1 MINVTWNA
9 PAIPNGLIH
18 HYAVTYQPVQTLS
31 GKNLSS
37 LSPSTILTSDN
48 STQLVLTKLLK
59 GSFYSITL
67 SAYTVAGPGPS
78 STDQCITHTL
88 EDSKYTVF
96 CCIVQ
101 KHVHCCNCS
110 YMYIVPDGPPLSVNA
125 VAKFDLSI
133 TVSWSPPKLAL
144 QNGLII
150 HYKLLYTTNSSQ
162 TENLRPTVFLDAATF
177 SYQLTNLSV
186 NTRYYIMIAA
196 GTSIGFGPYANTSIV
211 TLNKRE
217 KSRIII
223 IINRSIKF
231 LFQLH
236 LHLMM

>member
-18 HYAVTYQPVQTLS
+18 RYAVTYQPVQTLS

-48 STQLVLTKLLK
+48 STLLVLTQLLK

-67 SAYTVAGPGPS
+67 SAYTVAGSGPS

-88 EDSKYTVF
+88 EDSKCNVF
-96 CCIVQ
+96 YCIVQ

-110 YMYIVPDGPPLSVNA
+110 YIVPDGPPLSFNA
-125 VAKFDLSI
+125 ITKSDLSI
-133 TVSWSPPKLAL
+133 TVSWSPPNVSL
-144 QNGLII
+144 QNGQII

-162 TENLRPTVFLDAATF
+162 TETLRPTVFLDASTF
-177 SYQLTNLSV
+177 SYRLTNLSV
-186 NTRYYIMIAA
+186 NTHYYIMIAA

-217 KSRIII
+217 KSRTII
-223 IINRSIKF
+223 IINRSIKL

>member
-9 PAIPNGLIH
+9 PAIPNGPIH

-37 LSPSTILTSDN
+37 LSPSTIPTSDN
-48 STQLVLTKLLK
+48 STQLVLAQLLK

-78 STDQCITHTL
+78 STDQCITHTS
-88 EDSKYTVF
+88 EDSKCNVF
-96 CCIVQ
+96 YCIVQ
-101 KHVHCCNCS
+101 KHDRCCNCS
-110 YMYIVPDGPPLSVNA
+110 YVVPDGPPLKFNA
-125 VAKFDLSI
+125 MAKSDLSI
-133 TVSWSPPKLAL
+133 TVSWSPPNVAL
-144 QNGLII
+144 QNGRIT

-211 TLNKRE
+211 TLNKRK

-223 IINRSIKF
+223 IMNGFIRF

>member
-78 STDQCITHTL
+78 STDQCITHTS
-88 EDSKYTVF
+88 EDSKYKVF
-96 CCIVQ
+96 CCIEQ

-110 YMYIVPDGPPLSVNA
+110 YIVPGGPPLSVNA
-125 VAKFDLSI
+125 VAKFDVSI
-133 TVSWSPPKLAL
+133 TVSWSPPNVAL
-144 QNGLII
+144 QNGRII

-162 TENLRPTVFLDAATF
+162 TEILRPTIFLDAAAF
-177 SYQLTNLSV
+177 SYHLTNLSV

-211 TLNKRE
+211 TLNRRE
-217 KSRIII
+217 E
-223 IINRSIKF
+223 
-231 LFQLH
+231 LE
-236 LHLMM
+236 